1 MKLKF
6 PCISRPIIFI
16 ILPAVL
22 MLSSGCG
29 SRTAAADK
37 EVKNVRTVK
46 ASMSS
51 ISIDVEYPGKI
62 KPLEE
67 VVVSPKISGRVSEV
81 KADVGRE
88 VEKGQTLFTLETK
101 DADALYKQSQANL
114 DAANANLK
122 RTGGSALSQQVLQ
135 AESALKQAQ
144 VQYDDAK
151 RLYDKTKALY
161 EGGAASRQQ
170 LDDAESRYKS
180 AGIQLGAAGDNLK
193 LLREKAGP
201 QSVDVASAQVEQAQ
215 ASVAQAAIQLENTV
229 INSPISG
236 VVSIRNVE
244 AGELVSSSIPA
255 FTVINTKIL
264 LLEVSIPDK
273 MLGKVSKGQ
282 TVPVRISALGNKN
295 LDGIIDT
302 VSPSTDART
311 QFYTVKVKLDN
322 PDGTVKPGMLAR
334 VLLPAE
340 KKENVL
346 TVPNEAVVTEN
357 GVQYVYTVADGRIKK
372 KSVNIGLSN
381 DKITEIIKNLNENEA
396 VITEGQAFLN
406 DGDAVST
413 Q

>member
-1 MKLKF
+1 MKPKF

-22 MLSSGCG
+22 MLFSGCG

-51 ISIDVEYPGKI
+51 ISIDVEYPGKV

-67 VVVSPKISGRVSEV
+67 VVVSPKIPGRVSEL
-81 KADVGRE
+81 KADVGSE

-161 EGGAASRQQ
+161 EGDAASRQQ

-215 ASVAQAAIQLENTV
+215 ASVEQAAIQLENTV

-264 LLEVSIPDK
+264 LLEISIPDK

-322 PDGTVKPGMLAR
+322 PDGTVKPGMFAR

-346 TVPNEAVVTEN
+346 TVPNEAVVIEN
-357 GVQYVYTVADGRIKK
+357 GVQYVYTVVDGRIKK

-381 DKITEIIKNLNENEA
+381 DKITEIIKNLNENET

-406 DGDAVST
+406 DGDAVSV